1 MVLHL
6 AKEIYLRLC
15 LGLKPR
21 PNKAPN
27 AGTAVVCALSRG
39 GRTFRR
45 RLATPRLT
53 PGATAARRAQTE
65 APRRILLGE
74 ARVPEGAVRSM
85 EQTMRQSGNS
95 KKVRDA
101 FKDALQSAMDA
112 GLAQAVGA
120 EPSDRRDHNVL
131 KVNAEGH
138 ASIRDLPDKYV
149 MMTGNHEQA
158 PAVLENPAFEGGELA
173 RLFDLGDD
181 DDDDI

>member
-1 MVLHL
+1 
-6 AKEIYLRLC
+6 
-15 LGLKPR
+15 
-21 PNKAPN
+21 
-27 AGTAVVCALSRG
+27 
-39 GRTFRR
+39 
-45 RLATPRLT
+45 
-53 PGATAARRAQTE
+53 
-65 APRRILLGE
+65 
-74 ARVPEGAVRSM
+74 
-85 EQTMRQSGNS
+85 MRQSGNS

-120 EPSDRRDHNVL
+120 EPGNRRDHNVL

-173 RLFDLGDD
+173 QLFYLGEDE